1 MSDVEDNV
9 EVIDNRQH
17 FFCVGSTDCSEKI
30 KERDDGN
37 RLLETDLIA
46 VAFLTWPYACNS
58 FSHPEISL
66 PDNLLLPGNS
76 EARYAKCNP
85 SFTVTRKLPTQ
96 RIEILPQLFAFEEK
110 FVTTRFSLLSL

>member
-37 RLLETDLIA
+37 RLLETDFIA
-46 VAFLTWPYACNS
+46 VAFFFCCQ
-58 FSHPEISL
+58 EIQ
-66 PDNLLLPGNS
+66 
-76 EARYAKCNP
+76 
-85 SFTVTRKLPTQ
+85 KLGMPNIIHSSQ
-96 RIEILPQLFAFEEK
+96 
-110 FVTTRFSLLSL
+110 